1 MRTRGRSQRGQATTE
16 TILLTWIMVVFFAAA
31 YQMFVVNDSIYK
43 SVSAAHRELFA
54 AAFRYNCADQ
64 GNSNCHYSRDRVVF
78 VWDPMNLPE
87 TRVPTVP
94 IFRRVTGLPDEV
106 LIQNGPNNSFDVA
119 NAAPGSTIIQNTL
132 NDQHIVTLTTINAD
146 VGSLA
151 VLRDVAAQ
159 ESLQLALNRVVGAR

>member
-106 LIQNGPNNSFDVA
+106 LIQNGPNQPKRSFVGTGTA
-119 NAAPGSTIIQNTL
+119 GPGAALGS
-132 NDQHIVTLTTINAD
+132 AD
-146 VGSLA
+146 VRLFRQA
-151 VLRDVAAQ
+151 VEAALEAAQ
-159 ESLQLALNRVVGAR
+159 NLGALLDRFNG